1 MTRGVPVVI
10 EGTCGAGKTT
20 LVRALAAELG
30 LPGGAVLGQR
40 MTYAPLVPDEDA
52 GTLDAA
58 KHAALLD
65 AIVDVVAE
73 ATARHR
79 VVLVDTLHLTQ
90 RARLG
95 TPDDAAF
102 ARIHD
107 RIEAL
112 GDRTVFVRVRPE
124 TIVARTIVGRRG
136 TGFARYATKFG
147 ADEDAVARYFVA
159 EQQRLAELARRCG
172 ALLELDGEVEPAE
185 NARRVR
191 RWLEASRASPSS
203 RRSE

>member
-1 MTRGVPVVI
+1 MTRGVPVVV

-20 LVRALAAELG
+20 LVRALAAELDG
-30 LPGGAVLGQR
+30 AAVLGQR
-40 MTYAPLVPDEDA
+40 ITYAPLVADEDA

-58 KHAALLD
+58 KHASLLD
-65 AIVDVVAE
+65 VIVDVVAE
-73 ATARHR
+73 AAAHAR

-95 TPDDAAF
+95 TPDDVAF
-102 ARIHD
+102 VRIHD
-107 RIEAL
+107 RVEAL
-112 GDRTVFVRVRPE
+112 GARTVLVRVRPE

-147 ADEDAVARYFVA
+147 ADEAAVARYFVA
-159 EQQRLAELARRCG
+159 EQERIADLVRRCG
-172 ALLELDGEVEPAE
+172 ALLEIDGEVEAAE

-191 RWLEASRASPSS
+191 RWLEVAGVLRP
-203 RRSE
+203 